1 MFFLLGWR
9 YPVVSLIIGAALI
22 VAGVAVGK
30 IVFIAVGC
38 VGVVYGGYRSIA
50 ALRRR
55 RVTGGG
61 RGLIGDGTR
70 GRLR

>member
-9 YPVVSLIIGAALI
+9 YPFVSLIIGVALI
-22 VAGVAVGK
+22 IAGVVVGK
-30 IVFIAVGC
+30 IVIVALGC
-38 VGVVYGGYRSIA
+38 VAAVFGGYRCVSQ
-50 ALRRR
+50 LRRR
-55 RVTGGG
+55 RIMGSG

>member
-1 MFFLLGWR
+1 MIFLLGWR

-30 IVFIAVGC
+30 IVFVAVGC
-38 VGVVYGGYRSIA
+38 VGVVYGGCRCIA
-50 ALRRR
+50 VLWRR

-61 RGLIGDGTR
+61 RGLIGDGRR

>member
-9 YPVVSLIIGAALI
+9 YPFVSLIIGVALI

-30 IVFIAVGC
+30 IVIVAVGC
-38 VGVVYGGYRSIA
+38 LGVVYGGYRCMA